1 MHFGLALWGWSLL
14 EFSTILLGNPSSP
27 RCCCF
32 SVAQSCL
39 TLCNLMDCSTPGF
52 PVHHQLPELAQTHV
66 HQVGDAIQPSHPLL
80 PPFPP
85 ALSFS
90 QHQNLFQWAG
100 IKWPKYWSFTFNVSL
115 SSEYLELT
123 SFKIDWLDLLAQ
135 GTLKSLLQHHNTKAL
150 ILQCSAFFIAQFS
163 HPYMITRKT
172 IVWLYG
178 PLSVK

>member
-80 PPFPP
+80 SPSPT
-85 ALSFS
+85 AFS
-90 QHQNLFQWAG
+90 L
-100 IKWPKYWSFTFNVSL
+100 
-115 SSEYLELT
+115 
-123 SFKIDWLDLLAQ
+123 
-135 GTLKSLLQHHNTKAL
+135 
-150 ILQCSAFFIAQFS
+150 
-163 HPYMITRKT
+163 
-172 IVWLYG
+172 LYG
-178 PLSVK
+178 PTLTLVHDYGKTITFTTQTFVGKVMSLLFNMLSRFVLAILPRSK